1 MIIKFTK
8 EHEWIKL
15 IDNIGI
21 VGITSFAQAELGE
34 IVFVEL
40 PDIGLRKKNG
50 DEVAVI
56 ESVKAASEIY
66 APAAGEIVEV
76 NESLIDNPQ
85 LINDD
90 PINTG
95 WMFKIQ
101 LDSVNDLDSLL
112 NENEYE
118 DFIKNDN

>member
-56 ESVKAASEIY
+56 ESVKAVSEIY

-85 LINDD
+85 LINND

>member
-15 IDNIGI
+15 IDNSGI